1 METKSVTDRTWK
13 EDLRR
18 LLPGPKTLAAWGV
31 LAVVFVWFYWSSI
44 RKLLNTWSTQED
56 YQHGFIVPIFCVF
69 LLWYRRDMIVPFAGR
84 WSWWGLPFL
93 ALWAAMRWAA
103 VFFNFGSLPE
113 MSMLPFFAGLTLFVG
128 GWQAI
133 RWAWPSIVFLA
144 FMFPLPGE
152 LQGLVSQQLQGVAAR
167 LSVYVIQT
175 IGIPAVAQGHVIQLT
190 EKPLDVAQAC
200 SGLRML
206 TLFFALCIGAA
217 FVVRKPLWEKL
228 LIIVSAAPIAVAANV
243 LRIVLTAVLFEL
255 ARLWPS
261 VVAPETAEHFM
272 HDLAG
277 YLMMPIG
284 LLLLWV
290 EMTLLAKLLIEP
302 SRERPLVVGE
312 LLAERA
318 PVVGIPRV
326 HRKRRN

>member
-1 METKSVTDRTWK
+1 MTDRTWK

-31 LAVVFVWFYWSSI
+31 LAVAFVWFYWSSLGH
-44 RKLLNTWSTQED
+44 LLSTWCTQED
-56 YQHGFIVPIFCVF
+56 YQHGFVVPIFCVF
-69 LLWYRRDMIVPFAGR
+69 LLWYRRDMIMPFAGR

-113 MSMLPFFAGLTLFVG
+113 MSMLPFFAGLALFVG

-133 RWAWPSIVFLA
+133 HWAWPSIVFLA
-144 FMFPLPGE
+144 FMLPLPGE
-152 LQGLVSQQLQGVAAR
+152 LQGLVSQQLQGVATR
-167 LSVYVIQT
+167 MSVYVIQT
-175 IGIPAVAQGHVIQLT
+175 LGIPAVAQGHVIQLT
-190 EKPLDVAQAC
+190 EKPLDVARAC
-200 SGLRML
+200 SGLRMM

-228 LIIVSAAPIAVAANV
+228 FIVVSAAPIAVAANV

-277 YLMMPIG
+277 FLMMPIG
-284 LLLLWV
+284 LLLLWA
-290 EMTLLAKLLIEP
+290 EMTLLAKLLISP
-302 SRERPLVVGE
+302 SHERPLVVGE
-312 LLAERA
+312 LLAEQA